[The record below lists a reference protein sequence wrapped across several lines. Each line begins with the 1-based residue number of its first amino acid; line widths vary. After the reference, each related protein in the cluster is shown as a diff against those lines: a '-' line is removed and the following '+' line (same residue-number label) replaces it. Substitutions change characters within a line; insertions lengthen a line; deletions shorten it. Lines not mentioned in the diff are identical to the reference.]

1 MRDTKV
7 LFHHTFKGVG
17 GRHCGPDDMVLG
29 FTTTYCN
36 QCLSPITL
44 WVRILLMVRCTRYNN
59 NIMWKSLSV
68 TCRRSVYGFLRI
80 LLFSPPM
87 FIIHTIEHS
96 SHFHPYK
103 YSPDNDWCIPKYT
116 EHLYEPWLG
125 QIKDYEIGI
134 CCFSVKHAAL
144 RSKSKH
150 WLHRNQNN
158 VWEWSDMSTHRLL
171 FQWARIISIKTQLEV
186 WWSRTKRTSSSFHWM

>member
-1 MRDTKV
+1 VKKFVSDLQTV
-7 LFHHTFKGVG
+7 CVWISSHTPVFS
-17 GRHCGPDDMVLG
+17 
-29 FTTTYCN
+29 TN
-36 QCLSPITL
+36 
-44 WVRILLMVRCTRYNN
+44 
-59 NIMWKSLSV
+59 
-68 TCRRSVYGFLRI
+68 VYYWW
-80 LLFSPPM
+80 
-87 FIIHTIEHS
+87 IIHTIEHS

-186 WWSRTKRTSSSFHWM
+186 WWSRTKWTSSSFHWM